1 MKTFLRAVMAGLLVL
16 SVSAS
21 ALAGDLRAAAKAA
34 ADDDTQPKTTK
45 EQLQGGGAPK
55 NGMFWAG
62 AGLFAA
68 GMGVG
73 LYGFINN
80 KNGKYSEFGEANSTS
95 KSLGASGLA
104 IAFGG
109 GALMF
114 LGAHRA
120 KFAPSISAGPRG
132 VKVSKQL
139 SW

>member
-1 MKTFLRAVMAGLLVL
+1 MMTIVRAVVVGLLVL
-16 SVSAS
+16 CVSAS
-21 ALAGDLRAAAKAA
+21 ALAGDLRSAAKAA
-34 ADDDTQPKTTK
+34 ADDEQPKTKK
-45 EQLQGGGAPK
+45 EQLQGGPSK
-55 NGMFWAG
+55 NGLFWAG
-62 AGLFAA
+62 TGLFVA

-73 LYGFINN
+73 IYGFINN
-80 KNGKYSEFGEANSTS
+80 KNGKYSEFGEANSTN
-95 KSLGASGLA
+95 KSLGTTGLA
-104 IAFGG
+104 VAFGG